1 MKKFV
6 HLLIVCLT
14 LITPALATVDDAI
27 SAAMEAADPY
37 VKQGFTVREDQW
49 GGDLGVGEKKAFQ
62 HTLFKGNDYW
72 FFMATDT
79 LKAKVNVH
87 IYNGEGKL
95 ADQEGWQ
102 KGSYAGIR
110 FRPPSTGSYYLIVEV
125 EKSPEERTHWALV
138 YAYK

>member
-6 HLLIVCLT
+6 YLLIVCLT
-14 LITPALATVDDAI
+14 LALPAWATVDDAI

-37 VKQGFTVREDQW
+37 VKQGYSVREDQW

-79 LKAKVNVH
+79 IKAKVTVH
-87 IYNGEGKL
+87 VYSTEGKL
-95 ADQEGWQ
+95 MDLETWQ
-102 KGSYAGIR
+102 KGPYAATR
-110 FRPPSTGSYYLIVEV
+110 FRPPSTGSYYLIVQV
-125 EKSPEERTHWALV
+125 EKSPDERTHWALV

>member
-1 MKKFV
+1 MKKTV
-6 HLLIVCLT
+6 QLLIACLT
-14 LITPALATVDDAI
+14 LALPAWATVDDAI

-37 VKQGFTVREDQW
+37 VKQGYSVREDQW

-72 FFMATDT
+72 FFLATDT
-79 LKAKVNVH
+79 LKAKMSVH
-87 IYNGEGKL
+87 IYSGEGKL
-95 ADQEGWQ
+95 VDQESWQ
-102 KGSYAGIR
+102 KGSYAAIR
-110 FRPPSTGSYYLIVEV
+110 LNPPSTGSYYLIVEV

>member
-6 HLLIVCLT
+6 LLFIAALAIA
-14 LITPALATVDDAI
+14 LPARATVDDAI

-79 LKAKVNVH
+79 LKASVSVH
-87 IYNGEGKL
+87 IYSSEGKL
-95 ADQEGWQ
+95 MDQEAWQ
-102 KGSYAGIR
+102 KGPYAGIR
-110 FRPPSTGSYYLIVEV
+110 FSPPSTGSYYLIVQV
-125 EKSPEERTHWALV
+125 EKSPVERTHWALV